1 MIHYP
6 KAIFAFALMTITPL
20 FILLALYANAPLGF
34 AALLGFIIAALPLC
48 RMFLEAFADGEE
60 SDNTEDKESADEKPE
75 EEYKEDETDLYD
87 TIVNNPAETAD
98 EKPADTDV
106 ATETTDDTAGTVAE
120 DETDDKA

>member
-6 KAIFAFALMTITPL
+6 KAIFALALLTITPL

-34 AALLGFIIAALPLC
+34 AALLGFILAALPLC

-75 EEYKEDETDLYD
+75 EYKEDETDLYD
-87 TIVNNPAETAD
+87 IIVNKPAETTTD
-98 EKPADTDV
+98 EKPAETDTI
-106 ATETTDDTAGTVAE
+106 TETTDDTAGTVAE